1 MKTYYLTLH
10 YFSDQLIEP
19 VVIIYVYLFII
30 YGHGLVSEI
39 EMVMGKE
46 PSYL

>member
-1 MKTYYLTLH
+1 MKTYCLTFH

-19 VVIIYVYLFII
+19 VVIIYVYLFIV

-39 EMVMGKE
+39 EMVMRKE
-46 PSYL
+46 PSFL